1 MRLRRVSKKLLL
13 KLKYP
18 VYIFS
23 CLQILLKNITIVNK
37 EQQYELKRLSN
48 PWVEKLGS
56 RQSLVLWFF
65 FVAAK

>member
-37 EQQYELKRLSN
+37 EQQYELKRLTN
-48 PWVEKLGS
+48 P
-56 RQSLVLWFF
+56 LV
-65 FVAAK
+65 